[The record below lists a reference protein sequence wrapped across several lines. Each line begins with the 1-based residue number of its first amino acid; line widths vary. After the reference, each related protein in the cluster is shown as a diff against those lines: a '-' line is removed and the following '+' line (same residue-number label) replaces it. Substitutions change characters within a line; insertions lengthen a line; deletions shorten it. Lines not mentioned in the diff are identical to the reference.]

1 MRKVFAVALMTAM
14 AGAVGFSRS
23 AEAGITYDFAFR
35 STDIEGNAIAGG
47 TVSGGG
53 HTFTF
58 SSTSAANACAG
69 GGAGC
74 PVIDVFLD
82 TTLPMIAASI
92 SVMFDTGGGLGI
104 NLAQRWFGQG
114 VAFNKMGNPT
124 LTFAPAFSFNTVG
137 GNTINGFNGFLN
149 PPNGPPSLPPGTYN
163 IGTVVWDTSLAA
175 GGMHT
180 VMVGILSGID
190 TSQIV
195 VGGNIVNAT
204 GTEQLGM
211 GTINIVPEPAT
222 AGLLGLG
229 LAGLV
234 LAGRRRR
241 A

>member
-1 MRKVFAVALMTAM
+1 MRKVFAVALMAAM

-35 STDIEGNAIAGG
+35 STDINGDAIAGG
-47 TVSGGG
+47 VVSGGG

-58 SSTSAANACAG
+58 TDAAAAAACS

-74 PVIDVFLD
+74 PVIDVFLTNTD
-82 TTLPMIAASI
+82 PMIAASI
-92 SVMFDTGGGLGI
+92 SVMFDTGNGLSVGS
-104 NLAQRWFGQG
+104 ATRWVGQG
-114 VAFNKMGNPT
+114 VVFNMMQNPVV
-124 LTFAPAFSFNTVG
+124 TFASAFSFNTVG
-137 GNTINGFNGFLN
+137 GNTINGFNGFIN
-149 PPNGPPSLPPGTYN
+149 PPNGPPSLPSGTYN
-163 IGTVVWDTSLAA
+163 IGTVVWDTSGAS
-175 GGMHT
+175 GIST
-180 VMVGILSGID
+180 VMTGILSGID

-204 GTEQLGM
+204 GTETLGM

-222 AGLLGLG
+222 GGLLGLG